1 MALCTVS
8 STSTPHPQAGS
19 LNEVNQKV
27 CKIYIYIIINGHPQL
42 TKVKVICVTV
52 TTNVYVQARSKV
64 QGPRTSDEILAT
76 NDRTIHEQQD
86 EATHQQ
92 RMTAVS

>member
-19 LNEVNQKV
+19 LNEVNHNQKV
-27 CKIYIYIIINGHPQL
+27 CKIYIYVNGHPQL

-64 QGPRTSDEILAT
+64 QGHPTKY
-76 NDRTIHEQQD
+76 
-86 EATHQQ
+86 
-92 RMTAVS
+92 